1 MGNAHKKYKAH
12 ETNKYAVAHGIGS
25 FVEMGIG
32 ALACMYPKQKKLT
45 LLALVVAIHNV
56 LTGLVITPGVFGIK
70 HLTVP
75 GFYLFAYLRSV
86 EILRTLMKPS
96 NYPNAYIMLH
106 VGTLVR
112 LMGYWV
118 LPYSSTDGVRGD
130 LFTEPSIYA
139 FNILMS
145 GTITAG
151 FVVPPKWILSQLIL
165 YILYKRKV
173 PPRISKRRLLRH
185 KDVRVESDANVVVD
199 KKEV

>member
-1 MGNAHKKYKAH
+1 MG
-12 ETNKYAVAHGIGS
+12 
-25 FVEMGIG
+25 
-32 ALACMYPKQKKLT
+32 YPKQRSLT
-45 LLALVVAIHNV
+45 WIAILIAIHNV

-75 GFYLFAYLRSV
+75 GFYLFAYLRAT
-86 EILRTLMKPS
+86 EILRTLLKPTE
-96 NYPNAYIMLH
+96 YANAYIFLH

-112 LMGYWV
+112 LLGYWV

-130 LFTEPSIYA
+130 LFKEPSIYS

-165 YILYKRKV
+165 YIWWKRSM

-185 KDVRVESDANVVVD
+185 KDVRTEDS
-199 KKEV
+199 

>member
-1 MGNAHKKYKAH
+1 
-12 ETNKYAVAHGIGS
+12 
-25 FVEMGIG
+25 
-32 ALACMYPKQKKLT
+32 MYPKKKMLT
-45 LLALVVAIHNV
+45 KICLMIAVMNV

-70 HLTVP
+70 HLTVT
-75 GFYLFAYLRSV
+75 GFYLFAYLRTT
-86 EILRTLMKPS
+86 EILRTIAKPS
-96 NYPNAYIMLH
+96 NYPNAYIFLH

-118 LPYSSTDGVRGD
+118 LPYSSIDGVRGD

-151 FVVPPKWILSQLIL
+151 FVVPPKWVLSQLIL

-173 PPRISKRRLLRH
+173 PPRISKR
-185 KDVRVESDANVVVD
+185 
-199 KKEV
+199 